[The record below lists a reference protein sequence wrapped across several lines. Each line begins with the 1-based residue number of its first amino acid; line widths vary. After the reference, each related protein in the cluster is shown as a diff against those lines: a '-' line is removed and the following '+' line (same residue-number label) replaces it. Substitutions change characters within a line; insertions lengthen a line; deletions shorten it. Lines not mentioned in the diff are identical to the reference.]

1 MMSKYEL
8 FESIDEINEQ
18 LAKNK
23 GVIDEYAGKTEEE
36 IGSDLFNAVMRL
48 CELTELLI
56 IKRMELNEQL
66 SKDHGIWIFS

>member
-1 MMSKYEL
+1 MSKYEL

-23 GVIDEYAGKTEEE
+23 EVIEEYAGKTEEE
-36 IGSDLFNAVMRL
+36 VGTDLFNAIMRL

-56 IKRMELNEQL
+56 LKRIELNEQL
-66 SKDHGIWIFS
+66 AKEHGIWIFS